1 LELNQAQVM
10 KKAKELSWGLIEQAL
25 KETEELAKTP
35 WSERAHAFQGETKVS
50 SSINL
55 TYR

>member
-1 LELNQAQVM
+1 M